1 VRSAEWKTGFTLIE
15 LLVVIAIIG
24 ILAALLFSALS
35 SAKQRT
41 IRVKCANNL
50 KQFGLAAIIYAGE
63 NRSILPFTS
72 STNWAFA
79 PWTLARDVADEL
91 MRNGLTRE
99 MAYDPGNPG
108 YNTEMNW
115 SGYETRSIGYVAT
128 FNSGRGWEYNGS
140 LVPMLPSVSVP
151 GIVVEMDPSK
161 RVLVGGHITTQASDC
176 FLSGK
181 YTYKYS
187 GVPPP
192 PQWILTGWGCG
203 PPPDCSSH
211 MDSKGRYPLGDNLV
225 MLDGS
230 VKWRKFSE
238 MKPHQYGAPAFWW

>member
-50 KQFGLAAIIYAGE
+50 KQFGLAAIMYAGE
-63 NRSILPFTS
+63 NRSVLPQTS
-72 STNWAFA
+72 SDDVNGFPGA
-79 PWTLARDVADEL
+79 LARDVADEL

-99 MAYDPGNPG
+99 IAYDPGNSG

-115 SGYETRSIGYVAT
+115 SGYPKRSTGYVVT
-128 FNSGRGWEYNGS
+128 FNGGMGTNFNGS
-140 LVPMLPSVSVP
+140 LVPRPASTLVR
-151 GIVVEMDPSK
+151 GIAGMDPSK
-161 RVLVGGHITTQASDC
+161 RVLIAGYIPTKTGDYL
-176 FLSGK
+176 LSGK
-181 YTYKYS
+181 YTYIYS
-187 GVPPP
+187 GLPPL
-192 PQWILTGWGCG
+192 PQFALTAYGSG
-203 PPPDCSSH
+203 PLPDRSSH
-211 MDSKGRYPLGDNLV
+211 MDSKSRYPLGDNLV

-238 MKPHQYGAPAFWW
+238 MVPQGLGFPFWW